1 MTEKQINELRASL
14 PKWEN
19 GNPPTLT
26 LEQQIISEELDIR
39 EFMLSC
45 LAYGNDYFEA
55 IKSSW
60 YVDNRRPNDFDWDRL
75 EKLGIKNGRQRVQ
88 ELWDEMKK
96 DFEEHATIAYHV
108 YTDYE
113 GCSYNS
119 VVWDDE
125 K

>member
-45 LAYGNDYFEA
+45 LVYHQDYFTE
-55 IKSSW
+55 IQQSW
-60 YVDNRRPNDFDWDRL
+60 YVDNRRSDDFDWDRL
-75 EKLGIKNGRQRVQ
+75 ERLGVKNGRQRVQ

-96 DFEEHATIAYHV
+96 DFAEHATILNNV
-108 YTDYE
+108 GTDSE
-113 GCSYNS
+113 GVSYNS
-119 VVWDDE
+119 VIWDDE

>member
-26 LEQQIISEELDIR
+26 LKQQIVSEELDIR

-45 LAYGNDYFEA
+45 LAYGNDYFEE

-60 YVDNRRPNDFDWDRL
+60 YVHNRRPNDFDWDRL

-96 DFEEHATIAYHV
+96 DFEEHATIAYNV
-108 YTDYE
+108 YTD
-113 GCSYNS
+113 
-119 VVWDDE
+119 
-125 K
+125 

>member
-26 LEQQIISEELDIR
+26 LEQQIISKELDIR

-45 LAYGNDYFEA
+45 LAYDNDYFEE

-60 YVDNRRPNDFDWDRL
+60 YVHNRRPNDFDWDRL

-108 YTDYE
+108 SADYE

-119 VVWDDE
+119 VIWDDE